1 MLPHNSAVPVVCD
14 SHNVS
19 GAVTSMLVWVS
30 ELVCIRRAPGG
41 FGVVVCFWVVAKVDE
56 ESVFAAQWHS
66 VVDCGCRL
74 AGVGDVVTYGK
85 VDGFSGTDGHGEVIN
100 DVEVLSDFVGF
111 GAVGVGELE
120 FAGEGA
126 GFNEVVRAG
135 EVKLVEKIGV
145 EDTLTKCVGVCE
157 FDTQVLGELVIKA
170 DGACCRDME
179 GRVVNPAVCFDQ
191 RWEPVC
197 YGGRV
202 VGAVIVE
209 CGFEVADG
217 GKPVE
222 GAVYVVG
229 VGGVVGVEL
238 GESVVYVQ
246 AIRAFNVAG
255 VEHGFVGRIGGCG
268 ELINKLF
275 KHFIP

>member
-1 MLPHNSAVPVVCD
+1 MLVELGIKLGFTRAVGGSVLGINTAIPGEFGIVEHSKVLPHDSTVPVVRD
-14 SHNVS
+14 PHNAG
-19 GAVTSMLVWVS
+19 GAGVAGVLRVS

-41 FGVVVCFWVVAKVDE
+41 FSMVVCFWVVAKVDE

-66 VVDCGCRL
+66 VVNCGRGFS
-74 AGVGDVVTYGK
+74 GVGNVVAYGD
-85 VDGFSGTDGHGEVIN
+85 VDGFSGTDGHGEVVD
-100 DVEVLSDFVGF
+100 DVEVLSDFVWF
-111 GAVGVGELE
+111 CAVGVGELE

-191 RWEPVC
+191 RW
-197 YGGRV
+197 
-202 VGAVIVE
+202 AW
-209 CGFEVADG
+209 FFF
-217 GKPVE
+217 
-222 GAVYVVG
+222 
-229 VGGVVGVEL
+229 L
-238 GESVVYVQ
+238 
-246 AIRAFNVAG
+246 F
-255 VEHGFVGRIGGCG
+255 GGC
-268 ELINKLF
+268 F
-275 KHFIP
+275 WV